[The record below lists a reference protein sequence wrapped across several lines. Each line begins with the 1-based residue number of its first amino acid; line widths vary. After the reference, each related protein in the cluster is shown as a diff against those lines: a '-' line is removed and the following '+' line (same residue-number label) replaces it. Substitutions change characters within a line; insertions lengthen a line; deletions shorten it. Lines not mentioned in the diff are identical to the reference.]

1 MNRLQSELSRLYLL
15 PHAERTGSAEGG
27 VRAMILELASPADWT
42 ELSKVWRGVQTDLGL
57 PAPAIAVSGGDGM
70 QLWFSLEVPVRL
82 DRAAAFLARMAAQ
95 YLSGIAADRLRL
107 MPAATGESFS
117 VPLIPRQLPASGNW
131 SAFVAPDLAA
141 VFVETPWLDVEPSI
155 EGQGELLGRLACIKA
170 ADFDAV
176 LRRLSPPAER
186 RPTEAVHPASD
197 IDPKRFLQQVLNDE
211 SIDLALRIQAASA
224 LVRSSS

>member
-1 MNRLQSELSRLYLL
+1 
-15 PHAERTGSAEGG
+15 
-27 VRAMILELASPADWT
+27 
-42 ELSKVWRGVQTDLGL
+42 
-57 PAPAIAVSGGDGM
+57 
-70 QLWFSLEVPVRL
+70 
-82 DRAAAFLARMAAQ
+82 
-95 YLSGIAADRLRL
+95 L

-176 LRRLSPPAER
+176 LRRLSPPPER